1 MDVTKLFTIQNCFKT
16 DTFSFSLHAGS
27 EMIKASGRILQTG
40 FACVNAFTVL
50 FTVQAAAVSG
60 AERAFASDCI
70 HFTVSDPS

>member
-1 MDVTKLFTIQNCFKT
+1 MDVTKLFTIQSCFKT
-16 DTFSFSLHAGS
+16 DTFFFSFHAGS
-27 EMIKASGRILQTG
+27 EIIKARGRILQTG

-60 AERAFASDCI
+60 AEGAVASDCI

>member
-1 MDVTKLFTIQNCFKT
+1 
-16 DTFSFSLHAGS
+16 
-27 EMIKASGRILQTG
+27 MIKARGKILQTG

-60 AERAFASDCI
+60 AERAVASDCI